1 MNNIALPLAELKPAL
16 TGLGKVL
23 AKRAALPVLSH
34 IKVERTKDGWI
45 ALTATDLD
53 SFATV
58 RMEQPSTG
66 EAVSLLVSYEDLQ
79 KVTKSCGKTDT
90 IVIRTPENL
99 SDLSV
104 TVETKVGDQTIEHR
118 CGSLPVAEF
127 PPTPRLNGEPCSLS
141 EPVRDSLH
149 EALECAS
156 EDATRLILNGA
167 YIDVS
172 QKCHTVVGTNGTH
185 LYSANS
191 FTLPIKD
198 SVLIPSHPFLGFKD
212 FNADGEWQMRTLEEK
227 DFKQVQLTS
236 RRWRFIIKQHDGN
249 YPDWRQVVPTE
260 FLTTIV
266 VQDAD
271 VLQQTIQRLP
281 DHDKTYHTIGLV
293 VENGVFILL
302 AKPDREAEWMSVVVS
317 KSEATGKDQRVFINR
332 EYLTKAL
339 RFGLTQIDITDHLGP
354 IRFSNEGRQL
364 IAMPVRGAVSDE
376 PVKPTAAETSAVS
389 TTAVTTETSAV
400 STTETTTVATTAAT
414 TPERSKTMAEENN
427 GSKPSPNGDTI
438 DSQLDQCIEELDT
451 LKESLQKDVSS
462 ITSLKAK
469 LKLIQREQKTSAKEL
484 TTIRQTI
491 KSLQG
496 LKV

>member
-1 MNNIALPLAELKPAL
+1 MNNITLPLAELKPAL

-23 AKRAALPVLSH
+23 DKRASLPVLSH

-90 IVIRTPENL
+90 ILIRTPEN
-99 SDLSV
+99 LSV

-127 PPTPRLNGEPCSLS
+127 PPTPRLNGEPCSLPES
-141 EPVRDSLH
+141 VRDSLH

-156 EDATRLILNGA
+156 EDATRRILNGA
-167 YIDVS
+167 FIDVS

-191 FTLPIKD
+191 FTLPIKE

-236 RRWRFIIKQHDGN
+236 RRWRFITKQHDGN
-249 YPDWRQVVPTE
+249 YPNWRQVVPTE
-260 FLTTIV
+260 FKTTIV

-271 VLQQTIQRLP
+271 TLQQTIQRLP
-281 DHDKTYHTIGLV
+281 DHDKMYHAIGLV

-332 EYLTKAL
+332 EYLAKAL
-339 RFGLTQIDITDHLGP
+339 RFGLTQIDINDHLGP

-364 IAMPVRGAVSDE
+364 IAMPVRTAVSDE
-376 PVKPTAAETSAVS
+376 QPAAKVS
-389 TTAVTTETSAV
+389 
-400 STTETTTVATTAAT
+400 TTAAT
-414 TPERSKTMAEENN
+414 TATTTDTTAAASTATSTERSKPMAEE
-427 GSKPSPNGDTI
+427 KPSPIGETI
-438 DSQLDQCIEELDT
+438 DSQLDQCIEELDA
-451 LKESLQKDVSS
+451 LKESLQEKVSS
-462 ITSLKAK
+462 LSSLKAK
-469 LKLIQREQKTSAKEL
+469 LKLIQREHKTSAKEL
-484 TTIRQTI
+484 TTIRQSI

>member
-23 AKRAALPVLSH
+23 NKRPILPVLGH

-90 IVIRTPENL
+90 ILIRTPENL

-127 PPTPRLNGEPCSLS
+127 PPTPRLQGEPCSLS
-141 EPVRDSLH
+141 ESVRHSLH

-156 EDATRLILNGA
+156 EDASRLILNGA
-167 YIDVS
+167 FIDVS
-172 QKCHTVVGTNGTH
+172 QKCHTVVGTNGQH

-191 FTLPIKD
+191 FTLPIKE
-198 SVLIPSHPFLGFKD
+198 SVLIPSHPFLDFKD

-236 RRWRFIIKQHDGN
+236 RRWRFITKQHDGN
-249 YPDWRQVVPTE
+249 YPNWRQVVPTE
-260 FLTTIV
+260 FKTVVTIN
-266 VQDAD
+266 DAD
-271 VLQQTIQRLP
+271 TLQQTIQRLP
-281 DHDKTYHTIGLV
+281 DHDKMHHSIGLV
-293 VENGVFILL
+293 VENGVVMLL
-302 AKPDREAEWMSVVVS
+302 AKPTSEAEWMSVVVS
-317 KSEATGKDQRVFINR
+317 KCDVTGNNVRYFMNR
-332 EYLTKAL
+332 EVLSKAL
-339 RFGLTQIDITDHLGP
+339 RFGLTKLELIDHISP
-354 IRFSNEGRQL
+354 ARFSNEGRQL

-376 PVKPTAAETSAVS
+376 QPAAKVS
-389 TTAVTTETSAV
+389 TTAAATVTTTATS
-400 STTETTTVATTAAT
+400 TVATTDTT

-438 DSQLDQCIEELDT
+438 DSQLDQCLEELDA
-451 LKESLQKDVSS
+451 LKESLQEKVSS
-462 ITSLKAK
+462 LSSLKAK
-469 LKLIQREQKTSAKEL
+469 LKLIQREHKTSAKEL
-484 TTIRQTI
+484 ATIRQSI
-491 KSLQG
+491 KSLQNVK
-496 LKV
+496 L